1 MSDPNLK
8 EKHKDPHCSLQEY
21 LIQVFHLRN
30 FAGLIRET
38 HIIAAHDGKVLRD
51 VVLLEYDTPDIRVD
65 HIIHIQGTG
74 TVVTDTCCYEQ
85 RDLMDAAEANE
96 LTEGGGAEFIPDF
109 LLVIDRNRIMAIGWQ
124 SSVLL
129 SLFMVYVLVTETP
142 WISELLFLK
151 HREGLSTRRTAMGRR
166 AWFRRAGIPGGI
178 IRNRGAVLASP
189 VTIQQ
194 RN

>member
-8 EKHKDPHCSLQEY
+8 EKHKDPHGSVQKY
-21 LIQVFHLRN
+21 LIHVIHLRHC
-30 FAGLIRET
+30 AGLIREI

-74 TVVTDTCCYEQ
+74 TVVTDAGCYEQ

-109 LLVIDRNRIMAIGWQ
+109 LLVIDCKRIMVIGWQ
-124 SSVLL
+124 GSVLL
-129 SLFMVYVLVTETP
+129 SLFM
-142 WISELLFLK
+142 F
-151 HREGLSTRRTAMGRR
+151 
-166 AWFRRAGIPGGI
+166 
-178 IRNRGAVLASP
+178 
-189 VTIQQ
+189 
-194 RN
+194 

>member
-8 EKHKDPHCSLQEY
+8 EKQKDPHGLVQEN
-21 LIQVFHLRN
+21 LIHVSNLRN

-38 HIIAAHDGKVLRD
+38 HIITAHDGKVLRD
-51 VVLLEYDTPDIRVD
+51 VVLLEYDAPDIRVD
-65 HIIHIQGTG
+65 HIVHIQGTG

-96 LTEGGGAEFIPDF
+96 LTEGGGAEFIPF
-109 LLVIDRNRIMAIGWQ
+109 WLLVIDRERIMVIGWQ
-124 SSVLL
+124 GSVLL

-151 HREGLSTRRTAMGRR
+151 HREGHFA
-166 AWFRRAGIPGGI
+166 
-178 IRNRGAVLASP
+178 
-189 VTIQQ
+189 
-194 RN
+194 

>member
-74 TVVTDTCCYEQ
+74 TVVTDAGCYEQ

-109 LLVIDRNRIMAIGWQ
+109 LLVIDCNRIMVIGWQ
-124 SSVLL
+124 GSVLL
-129 SLFMVYVLVTETP
+129 SLFMFYVLVTETP

-151 HREGLSTRRTAMGRR
+151 HREGLST
-166 AWFRRAGIPGGI
+166 
-178 IRNRGAVLASP
+178 
-189 VTIQQ
+189 
-194 RN
+194 